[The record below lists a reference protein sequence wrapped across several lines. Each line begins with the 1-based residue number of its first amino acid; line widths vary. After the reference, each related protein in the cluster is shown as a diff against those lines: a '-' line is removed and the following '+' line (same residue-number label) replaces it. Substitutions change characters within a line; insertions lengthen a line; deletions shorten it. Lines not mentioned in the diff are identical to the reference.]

1 MKTVFVVNHDQM
13 GHGDIEL
20 GSRILATCLRKLLK
34 FADLEAVVLYNAGVK
49 LATEN
54 SPVASE
60 LRQLHEA
67 GVEILPCGT
76 CVTHYDLHAR
86 MIVDRVSDM
95 DEILATLRDA
105 DKVIT
110 L

>member
-1 MKTVFVVNHDQM
+1 MKTVFVINNDQM

-20 GSRILATCLRKLLK
+20 GSKILATCLRKLLK
-34 FADLEAVVLYNAGVK
+34 FPDLEAVVLYNAGVK
-49 LATEN
+49 LATRD

-60 LRQLHEA
+60 LHQLHEA
-67 GVEILPCGT
+67 GVDILPCGT
-76 CVTHYDLHAR
+76 CIEHYGLYDR
-86 MIVDRVSDM
+86 MILDRVSDM

>member
-1 MKTVFVVNHDQM
+1 MKTVFVISHDQM

-20 GSRILATCLRKLLK
+20 GSKILGTCLRKLLN
-34 FADLEAVVLYNAGVK
+34 FPGLEAVVLYNAGVK
-49 LATEN
+49 LATKD

-60 LRQLHEA
+60 LHQLHQA

-76 CVTHYDLHAR
+76 CVTHYDLNDR
-86 MIVDRVSDM
+86 MIVDRVSNM
-95 DEILATLRDA
+95 DEILNTLRDA